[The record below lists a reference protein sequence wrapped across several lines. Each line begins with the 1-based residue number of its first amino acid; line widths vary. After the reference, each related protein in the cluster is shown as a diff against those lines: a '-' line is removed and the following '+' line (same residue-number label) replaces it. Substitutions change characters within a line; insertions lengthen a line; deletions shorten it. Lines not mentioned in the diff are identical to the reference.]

1 VDVAVTWFLRLP
13 PGAYLD
19 AATNSIRGV
28 EDRPV
33 SLVDADDEPCPTCGG
48 NGCPDCDPERHGG

>member
-1 VDVAVTWFLRLP
+1 VTWSLLLP

-48 NGCPDCDPERHGG
+48 NGCPDCEPERHGG